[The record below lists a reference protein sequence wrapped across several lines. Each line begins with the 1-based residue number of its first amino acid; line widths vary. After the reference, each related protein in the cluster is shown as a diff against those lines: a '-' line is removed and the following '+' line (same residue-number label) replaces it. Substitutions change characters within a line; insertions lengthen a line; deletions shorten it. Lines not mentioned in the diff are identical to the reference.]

1 MSESIQPFIM
11 CGGSGSRLWPVSRG
25 TMPKQ
30 FQAFLG
36 DRTLVQETAMRV
48 TGPGFLPPGFVAAD
62 SYRFLLSDQLDA
74 LGAPIGP
81 VILEPVARNTA
92 AVAIAA
98 SLVAEAQGA
107 ELVLLLPS
115 DHAIRDDGAFRRA
128 VLAAAPAAKAGHIC
142 LFGIAPTRPETGYG
156 YIEIGAELVLGAD
169 DPVRKVARFVEKPD
183 AANAARMV
191 AEGHYAWN
199 AGIFLFSPAT
209 MLAEA
214 EERRPELLAAVR
226 EAVERGRKD
235 GNTLV
240 LDADAFGRVESISVD
255 YAIMEGSKRTAV
267 SSLPIEWSDLGAWD
281 AIHAAH
287 RPDSEGNVVLGRAL
301 GIDTKNSF
309 VRSDRHLVT
318 AIGLSDVIVVASDD
332 AILVADRSK
341 AQEVK
346 GALEAIRAKGYV
358 EADAHAEVHRPW
370 GSYRSLVAGE
380 RFQVK
385 IITVKPGGRL
395 SLQLHR
401 HRAEHWVV
409 VKGTAQITCGERVFM
424 LYENQSTY
432 IPQGETHRLENPG
445 HIPLEMIEVQSGSYL
460 GEDDIVRVEDV
471 YGRAPKA

>member
-1 MSESIQPFIM
+1 M
-11 CGGSGSRLWPVSRG
+11 
-25 TMPKQ
+25 
-30 FQAFLG
+30 
-36 DRTLVQETAMRV
+36 
-48 TGPGFLPPGFVAAD
+48 
-62 SYRFLLSDQLDA
+62 
-74 LGAPIGP
+74 
-81 VILEPVARNTA
+81 
-92 AVAIAA
+92 
-98 SLVAEAQGA
+98 
-107 ELVLLLPS
+107 LLLPS
-115 DHAIRDDGAFRRA
+115 DHAIRDDDAFRRA

-156 YIEIGAELVLGAD
+156 YIEIGAEPVLGAD

-183 AANAARMV
+183 AAIAARMV
-191 AEGHYAWN
+191 AEGNYAWN

-226 EAVERGRKD
+226 EAVEKGRKD

-240 LDADAFGRVESISVD
+240 LDPIAFGRVESISVD
-255 YAIMEGSKRTAV
+255 YAIMEGSRRTAV

-287 RPDSEGNVVLGRAL
+287 RPDGEGNVVLGRAI
-301 GIDTKNSF
+301 GIDTKNSYE
-309 VRSDRHLVT
+309 RSDRHLVT

-346 GALEAIRAKGYV
+346 GALEAIRAKGYA
-358 EADAHAEVHRPW
+358 EADSHSEVHRPW
-370 GSYRSLVAGE
+370 GSYRSVVAGE

-409 VKGTAQITCGERVFM
+409 VKGTAQITCGEKVFM

-471 YGRAPKA
+471 YGRAPAA